1 MMFDPDNMNRRA
13 MMARIAMLL
22 GVSALPL
29 EALDAATAPKRKSA
43 PPAGQLALIAAV
55 ADTILPTTDT
65 PGAVAAKVPAKLS
78 GMLTN
83 WASAKTRDEILA
95 ALGRIDAAAKT
106 QMGKGFAAL
115 TAAERAALLK
125 PHDAAALKTVPPP
138 PGAPKASLFAPA
150 VHVADKGYYRFKDLV
165 IALYYFSEVGTAN
178 ELAYVHVPGVYKP
191 SVKLTPQSRP
201 ELGTGPF

>member
-1 MMFDPDNMNRRA
+1 MHELETLNRRA
-13 MMARIAMLL
+13 LMGRIAMLL

-29 EALDAATAPKRKSA
+29 EALDAAMAPKRKPA
-43 PPAGQLALIAAV
+43 APAGQLALIAAV

-65 PGAVAAKVPAKLS
+65 PGAVAAKVPAKLN
-78 GMLTN
+78 GMLTS
-83 WASAKTRDEILA
+83 WASAKTRGEILA

-106 QMGKGFAAL
+106 QKGKGFAAL

-125 PHDAAALKTVPPP
+125 PHDAAALKSVPAP
-138 PGAPKASLFAPA
+138 PGAPKASLFAPN
-150 VHVADKGYYRFKDLV
+150 VNVADNGYYLFKDLV

-178 ELAYVHVPGVYKP
+178 ELAYVHVPGAFKP
-191 SVKLTPQSRP
+191 SIKLTPQSRP